1 MLSVAVDCGRV
12 LGSSWLIAATLSVSS
27 GLIPSEWVVPP
38 QNSLSPYSQL
48 SLLLH
53 LTASWKDFSRSVG
66 AAGIR
71 QQL

>member
-38 QNSLSPYSQL
+38 PKFLVTLFPALPAVTSNCFLERLQQ
-48 SLLLH
+48 
-53 LTASWKDFSRSVG
+53 KCGSR
-66 AAGIR
+66 R
-71 QQL
+71 D